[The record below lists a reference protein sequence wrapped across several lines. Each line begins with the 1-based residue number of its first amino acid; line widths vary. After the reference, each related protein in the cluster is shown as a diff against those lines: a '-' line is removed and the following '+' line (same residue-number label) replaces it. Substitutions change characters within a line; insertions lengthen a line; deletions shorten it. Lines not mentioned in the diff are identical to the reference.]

1 MSVVYKSKI
10 AEVLRQ
16 RQMGVSELRRRLE
29 DKGTHVS
36 RGALDHLVSDRPV
49 KQIDLRILWP
59 LLDELD
65 LDMRS
70 AFVTM
75 TEDDRPSQE
84 QRGVATRLARQLA
97 NTRAADRRQAIRE
110 GEQEQSEMIAR
121 LTEKV
126 RKEHPE
132 VFDRRG
138 RLRKRSLAR
147 LLVSQL
153 GKATLTDEDLLRMQD
168 RAFPPANSRAT
179 P

>member
-29 DKGTHVS
+29 DRGTHVS

-59 LLDELD
+59 VLDELD

-70 AFVTM
+70 AFVTA
-75 TEDDRPSQE
+75 TEDERPSQE

-97 NTRAADRRQAIRE
+97 NTRSSFRRRAISE
-110 GEQEQSEMIAR
+110 AEQEQSEMIAR

-126 RKEHPE
+126 REEHPE

-138 RLRKRSLAR
+138 RLRKRALAR
-147 LLVSQL
+147 LLVNQL
-153 GKATLTDEDLLRMQD
+153 GRASLTDDDLLRMQD
-168 RAFPPANSRAT
+168 HAFPSADSRAT